1 MDTHAFNAYKIH
13 LQKAYQEERIRTLD
27 GAVGVAA
34 LVRSVCA
41 GIHHVLEAKSWTE
54 AFDYNGFRA
63 VQGNVGRNAFAAL
76 QATEPLDI
84 PATRP
89 TDEEL
94 KECFPKR
101 AKVASALEA
110 DVGGIPCRTPA
121 TASTAP
127 SRAHCSPAVTSSLGA
142 DRGAH
147 PLEAP
152 SCLATRLRY
161 DG

>member
-76 QATEPLDI
+76 QATEPLNI

-101 AKVASALEA
+101 AKVASARLWRMLEA
-110 DVGGIPCRTPA
+110 APVAPPLPPPPLPPPPIAGPLPRPAWAPIAARTR
-121 TASTAP
+121 SK
-127 SRAHCSPAVTSSLGA
+127 
-142 DRGAH
+142 H
-147 PLEAP
+147 PLV
-152 SCLATRLRY
+152 
-161 DG
+161 